1 MLKKLSLLNM
11 HVALKTRIE
20 TGTDLRLVDQV
31 KVNEVSPFTFL
42 EIVGQT
48 EKNTKTM
55 YVDEFTVH
63 IHIISAPD
71 TSSIAHYANIQKVQ
85 EALTEYLALPVGY
98 DLFGQ
103 TTSGL
108 ISNFIEKETNERHA
122 VLGFVFKV
130 SYGFK
135 IK

>member
-1 MLKKLSLLNM
+1 MLKKLSLLDM

-20 TGTDLRLVDQV
+20 SGTDLRLIDQV

-42 EIVGQT
+42 EIVGMT

-63 IHIISAPD
+63 VHIMSAPD
-71 TSSIAHYANIQKVQ
+71 TSSIAHYGNIQKVQ
-85 EALTEYLALPVGY
+85 EALTEYVGLPQGF

>member
-1 MLKKLSLLNM
+1 M
-11 HVALKTRIE
+11 HVALKNRIE
-20 TGTDLRLVDQV
+20 TGTDLRLIDHV
-31 KVNEVSPFTFL
+31 KLNEPSPFTYL
-42 EIVGQT
+42 DIVGMA

-63 IHIISAPD
+63 VHIMSAPD
-71 TSSIAHYANIQKVQ
+71 TSSVKHYANIQKVQ
-85 EALTEYLALPVGY
+85 EALTEYLKLPAGFE
-98 DLFGQ
+98 LFGQ

>member
-1 MLKKLSLLNM
+1 MLKKLSLLDM
-11 HVALKTRIE
+11 HVALKNRIE
-20 TGTDLRLVDQV
+20 TGTDLRLVDHV
-31 KVNEVSPFTFL
+31 GKNEISPFIFL
-42 EIVGQT
+42 EIVGMT

-63 IHIISAPD
+63 VHLISAPD
-71 TSSIAHYANIQKVQ
+71 TDSIEHYGNIQKVQ
-85 EALTEYLALPVGY
+85 EALTEYLLLPPDF